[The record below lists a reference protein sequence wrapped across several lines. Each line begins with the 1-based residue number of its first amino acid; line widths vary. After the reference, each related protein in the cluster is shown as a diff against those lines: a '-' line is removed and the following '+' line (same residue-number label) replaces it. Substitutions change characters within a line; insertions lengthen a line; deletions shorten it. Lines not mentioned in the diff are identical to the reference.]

1 MQLDFD
7 GFSIVYDESQ
17 RRREAALDRLRAA
30 VDAMERE
37 NRDLQS
43 GVGEF
48 QDTLGDLRSEL
59 EDLTGSTG
67 DFNRTLAAINTG
79 QVRRTVLRLGE
90 IADGWLENDDQLSLP
105 LSNPGTITA
114 A

>member
-17 RRREAALDRLRAA
+17 KRREAALDRLRAA

-43 GVGEF
+43 GAVEF
-48 QDTLGDLRSEL
+48 QDTLGVLRSEL
-59 EDLTGSTG
+59 EDLTGSTD
-67 DFNRTLAAINTG
+67 DFSLTLAAINTDPL
-79 QVRRTVLRLGE
+79 RRTVQRLGE
-90 IADGWLENDDQLSLP
+90 IADGWLENDGQLSLP
-105 LSNPGTITA
+105 LPNPGTKTA